1 MATFKE
7 VMTGIGNSIRTVK
20 GTTDKIK
27 IADIPSEIDKMA
39 YVDNGNVTGKIDKID
54 VPNPIIVLNE
64 ENGEVSATVNSVKGY
79 VDSQEESNVLQ
90 IATQGAQTIT
100 PSTTDKVIEKGKY
113 LTGNQTIAGEAN
125 LLPEN
130 IIRGL
135 DPVKKDAD
143 GDPIRL
149 AVFGV
154 EGTLDKIHH
163 IGGYVG
169 GSGFYGMQVAD
180 VAKSYHF
187 AKVSGLASFQYNQA
201 TNPFNG
207 NITDTNGNCLL
218 DCSSFANFILRGIPF
233 DKSPF
238 NGNYGKANVTWT
250 QSELATLC
258 EQSEYVWADPWLDRQ
273 IEPSF
278 KNIGIDGYYS
288 IRTAAQL
295 AEYYYVKG
303 CIVHEYTSD
312 PTTPPDDLLPGDL
325 VFWAKEGASTN
336 QKSRFKGIS
345 HVGIV
350 AHDKIHYYQV
360 TGTEKDKGET
370 VFYSNLANIDV
381 NGAYDKLVDLCLI
394 LRPNYMPIPKSPI
407 YSPIGVNLL
416 PKYKIAGPTTSDG
429 DTDDLPEGNGWKRYG
444 VTIVQGIDGS
454 LTLSGQATSDMTCYI
469 YGQVHP
475 IKLSAGT
482 YKISGAPAFTGATTK
497 QWGMGVKQID
507 QPGGTPSNIGTNGV
521 WDNGSGDTFTLS
533 AETWCYV
540 YIYVG
545 SSLTSTISNKVFKPS
560 LIRTS

>member
-7 VMTGIGNSIRTVK
+7 VMTDIGNSIRNVK

-39 YVDNGNVTGKIDKID
+39 YVNNGTVTGVVDRVDVPMPNVVLDEDNGAVDASID
-54 VPNPIIVLNE
+54 PI
-64 ENGEVSATVNSVKGY
+64 KGY
-79 VDSQEESNVLQ
+79 VDSVAKSCLFELPV
-90 IATQGAQTIT
+90 QGAQTIT
-100 PSTTDKVIEKGKY
+100 PSTTDKVIEKGKF
-113 LTGNQTIAGEAN
+113 LTGNQTIIGEPN
-125 LLPEN
+125 LIPEN

-135 DPVKKDAD
+135 DPVKKDSN

-154 EGTLDKIHH
+154 EGTLDKIHP
-163 IGGYVG
+163 IGGYTG

-187 AKVSGLASFQYNQA
+187 ARTAKLARFQYNQGA
-201 TNPFNG
+201 NPFNG
-207 NITDTNGNCLL
+207 NITDANGNCLF
-218 DCSSFANFILRGIPF
+218 DCSSFANFVLRGIPF

-238 NGNYGKANVTWT
+238 NGNSGKENINWN
-250 QSELATLC
+250 QSEIATLC

-273 IEPSF
+273 IDPSF
-278 KNIGIDGYYS
+278 KNIGVSGYYS
-288 IRTAAQL
+288 VRTAAQL
-295 AEYYYVKG
+295 AEYFYVKG
-303 CIVHEYTSD
+303 CIVHEYISD
-312 PTTPPDDLLPGDL
+312 PTAPPDDLLPGDIL
-325 VFWAKEGASTN
+325 FWAKEGANTN

-350 AHDKIHYYQV
+350 AHDKIHYYHV
-360 TGTEKDKGET
+360 TGTEKDEGDT
-370 VFYSNLANIDV
+370 VFYSSLANKDD
-381 NGAYDKLVDLCLI
+381 NGVYDKLVDLCLI

-416 PKYKIAGPTTSDG
+416 PKYKIAGPITSDG
-429 DTDDLPEGNGWKRYG
+429 LTKENINGWTRFG
-444 VTIVQGIDGS
+444 ITMVQGIDGS
-454 LTLSGQATSDMTCYI
+454 LTLNGQATGDLTCYI
-469 YGQVHP
+469 YGRVHP

-482 YKISGAPAFTGATTK
+482 YKLSGAPTFNGATIK
-497 QWGMGVKQID
+497 QWGMGVKQLD
-507 QPGGTPSNIGTNGV
+507 QPNGATSDIKNGGV

-545 SSLTSTISNKVFKPS
+545 SSLTSTITNKIFKPS